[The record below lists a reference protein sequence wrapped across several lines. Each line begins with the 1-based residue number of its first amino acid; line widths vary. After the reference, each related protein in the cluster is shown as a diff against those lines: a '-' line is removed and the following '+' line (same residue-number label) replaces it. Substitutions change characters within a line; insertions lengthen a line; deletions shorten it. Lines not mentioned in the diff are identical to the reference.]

1 MINIKIRKDVIE
13 YSRQLVRKVNYGQRG
28 HFDGTKAEQFIGIV
42 AENTVRHYYGY
53 DLMKP
58 SKNWDGGFDIEW
70 NGYKAD
76 IKTVIRT
83 VQPKPNYI
91 CNFYEVQK
99 KHQSD
104 AFIFTSLNTKEKIL
118 TICGWIEKEEFFK
131 KAQKFEVGSKRF
143 RSDGSH
149 FTSTTNHFEIKIL
162 DLNNPLLNFEIN
174 N

>member
-1 MINIKIRKDVIE
+1 LINIELQKRVIE
-13 YSRQLVRKVNYGQRG
+13 YSRQLVRQINYGQRG

-42 AENTVRHYYGY
+42 AENTVREYYGY
-53 DLMKP
+53 DLIKP
-58 SKNWDGGFDIEW
+58 LKIWDGGFGIGW
-70 NGYKAD
+70 NGFKVG

-104 AFIFTSLNTKEKIL
+104 AFIFTSLNTKKKIL
-118 TICGWIEKEEFFK
+118 TICGWIEKENFFK
-131 KAQKFEVGSKRF
+131 KAQKFKVGSKRF
-143 RSDGSH
+143 RSDGTH

-162 DLNNPLLNFEIN
+162 DLNPPLLNFE
-174 N
+174 